1 MSIGVL
7 YVFYK
12 GIIYGRY
19 IFGIDAAAKPL
30 RQFERKERGGTE
42 KNWMEVTQK
51 KRRRQTFDKNTTR
64 ETKATTTNPVNTCS
78 TVLPSGR
85 DDALLIKRFPS
96 NVRMSTRKRQTPA
109 TTFERKQKQNT
120 QQAWISTFYQS
131 DNMER
136 CGYISLP

>member
-30 RQFERKERGGTE
+30 RQFERKEWGGAE

-85 DDALLIKRFPS
+85 DDMTEDRGKRAKAIGHRIQDRVHKTEDTQDPG
-96 NVRMSTRKRQTPA
+96 P
-109 TTFERKQKQNT
+109 RKQDTGQTNVGM
-120 QQAWISTFYQS
+120 Y
-131 DNMER
+131 
-136 CGYISLP
+136 